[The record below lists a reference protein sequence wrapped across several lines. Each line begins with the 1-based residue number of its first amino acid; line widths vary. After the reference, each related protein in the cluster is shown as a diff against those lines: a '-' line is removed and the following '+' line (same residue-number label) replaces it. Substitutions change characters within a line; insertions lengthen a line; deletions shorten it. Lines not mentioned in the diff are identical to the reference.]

1 MALKTTDTTAFN
13 LDLNQLVE
21 ESFERCGAELRSGY
35 DLRTAR
41 RSLNLLTI
49 EWANRGLNLWTIEQG
64 SQVLTYNVAD
74 YDMPVDTI
82 DLLDH
87 VIRTG
92 TGTNQTDIN
101 ISRISVSTYATIPNK
116 NATGRPI
123 QVWFQRKTGAT
134 DSTNVIEYPQIHIW
148 PKPDNSQTYTF
159 VYWRL
164 RRMQDAGN
172 GINGQDIPFRFLP
185 CMVAGLAYYLSMK
198 LPNVDPS
205 RRAEL
210 KMDYEQQFA
219 LAAEEDREKAPV
231 RFVPR
236 QMFIGG

>member
-1 MALKTTDTTAFN
+1 MALKTTDTTGFN
-13 LDLNQLVE
+13 LDLNNLVE
-21 ESFERCGAELRSGY
+21 EAFERCGQELRTGY
-35 DLRTAR
+35 DMRTAR

-49 EWANRGLNLWTIEQG
+49 EWANRGLNLFTIEKVE
-64 SQVLTYNVAD
+64 QVLTYDVAD
-74 YDMPVDTI
+74 YDIPVDTI

-92 TGTNQTDIN
+92 TGQNQTDIN
-101 ISRISVSTYATIPNK
+101 ISRISVSTYAMIPNK
-116 NATGRPI
+116 NARGRPI
-123 QVWFQRKTGAT
+123 QVWFQRETGAT
-134 DSTNVIEYPQIHIW
+134 SAANIVQYPQIHIW

-185 CMVAGLAYYLSMK
+185 CLVAGLAYYLSMK
-198 LPNVDPS
+198 LPDVDPG

-210 KMDYEQQFA
+210 KMDYEQQYQ
-219 LAAEEDREKAPV
+219 LAADEDREKAPI

-236 QMFIGG
+236 VSYIG

>member
-1 MALKTTDTTAFN
+1 MALKTTDLTDFN
-13 LDLNQLVE
+13 LDLNNLVE
-21 ESFERCGAELRSGY
+21 EAFERCGQELRSGY
-35 DLRTAR
+35 DMRTAR

-49 EWANRGLNLWTIEQG
+49 EWANRGLNLFTIEKVE
-64 SQVLTYNVAD
+64 QVLTYNVGD
-74 YDMPVDTI
+74 YDIPVDTI

-92 TGTNQTDIN
+92 TGQNQTDIN
-101 ISRISVSTYATIPNK
+101 ITRISVSTYAMIPNK

-134 DSTNVIEYPQIHIW
+134 SATNVIQYPQIHVW
-148 PKPDNSQTYTF
+148 PMPDNSQTYTF

-164 RRMQDAGN
+164 RRIQDAGN

-185 CMVAGLAYYLSMK
+185 CLVAGLASYLSMK
-198 LPNVDPS
+198 LPNVDPG
-205 RRAEL
+205 RIQML
-210 KMDYEQQFA
+210 KADYEQQYQ
-219 LAAEEDREKAPV
+219 LAADEDREKAAI

-236 QMFIGG
+236 QQFIGG

>member
-1 MALKTTDTTAFN
+1 MALKTTDTTDFN
-13 LDLNQLVE
+13 LDLNSLVE
-21 ESFERCGAELRSGY
+21 EAFERCGAELRSGY

-49 EWANRGLNLWTIEQG
+49 EWANRGTNLWPIEQG
-64 SQVLTYNVAD
+64 TQTLTYDVAD

-92 TGTNQTDIN
+92 TGVNQQDIN
-101 ISRISVSTYATIPNK
+101 ISRISMPTYAMIPNK

-134 DSTNVIEYPQIHIW
+134 NATNVIQYPQIHVW

-159 VYWRL
+159 VYWRM
-164 RRMQDAGN
+164 RRLQDAGN

-185 CMVAGLAYYLSMK
+185 PMVAGLAYYLSMK
-198 LPNVDPS
+198 IPNVDPQ
-205 RRAEL
+205 RRMEL
-210 KMDYEQQFA
+210 KADYEQQYQF
-219 LAAEEDREKAPV
+219 AAEEDRETAPI

-236 QMFIGG
+236 QQFIGG

>member
-1 MALKTTDTTAFN
+1 MAYKTTDTTAFN

-64 SQVLTYNVAD
+64 SQVLTHNVAD

-134 DSTNVIEYPQIHIW
+134 DSTNVVEYPQIHIW

-198 LPNVDPS
+198 LPSVDPQ
-205 RRAEL
+205 RRMEL
-210 KMDYEQQFA
+210 KADYEQQFA

-236 QMFIGG
+236 QMFW